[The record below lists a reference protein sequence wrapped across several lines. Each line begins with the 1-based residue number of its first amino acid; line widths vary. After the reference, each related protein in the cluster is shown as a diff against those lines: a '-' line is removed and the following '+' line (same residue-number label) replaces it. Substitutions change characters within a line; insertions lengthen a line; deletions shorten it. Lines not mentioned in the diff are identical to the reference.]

1 MQKAHG
7 SKLKAHGSNA
17 RVARQL
23 VLLLIVAL
31 VPRLVAGF
39 WWQARQEDVPGVG
52 FGFGDSQSYWT
63 LAQAIAR
70 GEPYQYGSDEA
81 RVFRAP
87 GYPLLLAPIFL
98 FGDDEPSVYLA
109 RAMSALFGTL
119 AVGGV
124 WWLGRE
130 LFNERAGLLAG
141 AIAAVYPGAI
151 AMSMLVLSEAPFCPL
166 MLLNLA
172 LWTAA
177 WQAPS
182 PRRAALLAVC
192 AGLSAGA
199 AALVRPSWLLFSPFA
214 IVAGLMIVKEK
225 WRQLGVGV
233 GVLVG
238 LTLAMTPWWIRNARV
253 TGHFVPTTLQV
264 GASLYDGLSPTASG
278 ASNMDFVV
286 SFVEAERRSKP
297 APSEGLPEEPF
308 EYRLDRRL
316 HGAALAWASAH
327 PGEALRLAATK
338 FTRIWNI
345 WPNEPSLSSWPMRLM
360 VAIAYVP
367 VLLLAIAGAGRTIHR
382 GWPYIL
388 CWLPAVY
395 FTLIHVV
402 FVSSIRYRQ
411 PAMLPLIVLAA
422 GFVVSCWK
430 ASDENE
436 RRGTGDSC

>member
-1 MQKAHG
+1 MTQ
-7 SKLKAHGSNA
+7 SSI
-17 RVARQL
+17 VRQL
-23 VLLLIVAL
+23 ALLLIVAL
-31 VPRLVAGF
+31 LPRLVAGC
-39 WWQARQEDVPGVG
+39 WWQARQEER

-63 LAQAIAR
+63 LAGAIAR
-70 GEPYQYGSDEA
+70 GEPYQYGSDET

-109 RAMSALFGTL
+109 RALSALFGTL

-151 AMSMLVLSEAPFCPL
+151 ATSVLVLSEAPFCPL

-177 WQAPS
+177 WRAPS
-182 PRRAALLAVC
+182 PRRAAILALC

-199 AALVRPSWLLFSPFA
+199 AALVRPSWLLFTPFA
-214 IVAGLMIVKEK
+214 IVVGLLVVKAK
-225 WRQLGVGV
+225 RRQLGIGAA
-233 GVLVG
+233 VLVG

-253 TGHFVPTTLQV
+253 TGHFIPTTLQV
-264 GASLYDGLSPTASG
+264 GASLYDGLSPTATG
-278 ASNMDFVV
+278 ASNMDFVER
-286 SFVEAERRSKP
+286 FTKAERREKP
-297 APSEGLPEEPF
+297 VFPDDPF
-308 EYRLDRRL
+308 EYRLDRRMR
-316 HGAALAWASAH
+316 GAALAWASAH
-327 PGEALRLAATK
+327 PAEAVRLAATK

-345 WPNEPSLSSWPMRLM
+345 WPNERSLSSWPIRLI
-360 VAIAYVP
+360 VAIAYLP
-367 VLLLAIAGAGRTIHR
+367 VLLLAIAGAGRTIR
-382 GWPYIL
+382 CGWPYIL

-402 FVSSIRYRQ
+402 FASSIRYRQ

-422 GFVVSCWK
+422 GFVVSYWK
-430 ASDENE
+430 TSEKE
-436 RRGTGDSC
+436 LVSPGKPGR